1 MRSFNRAL
9 LVSAA
14 SLGAASLAQAQTM
27 SLGSPVSASGAFT
40 SEDSL
45 DRAALYTQSAF
56 VAPQGRFGFTVQ
68 ALGQSAKAEA
78 GAETFEMRTGG
89 AAFSGFY
96 GLTNSITLG
105 AGLPFSSQT
114 AKLTSSGL
122 SAEDEVNG
130 MGDLELFGRMRAYRS
145 TTGAT
150 KLALGGGVT
159 LPTAKEEVAY
169 TDAATYQLGAAMSH
183 RVNQMTFHVAPDVQ
197 FIKDLDPSFN
207 MNLAGSFAATPKLA
221 LSFEGLSRFQG
232 AVQDSGDDRDRT
244 FDLGAGLRY
253 NAVENLIL
261 DLGLRTNVSNS
272 APDGIDTSAGGLS
285 FGFNWLF

>member
-14 SLGAASLAQAQTM
+14 SLGAASVAQAQTM
-27 SLGSPVSASGAFT
+27 SLGSPVSASGAFA

-68 ALGQSAKAEA
+68 ALGQSAKVEA
-78 GAETFEMRTGG
+78 GAEKFELRSGG

-96 GLTNSITLG
+96 GLTNAITLG
-105 AGLPFSSQT
+105 AGLPYSSQT
-114 AKLTSSGL
+114 AKISSGGL
-122 SAEDEVNG
+122 SAEDEVDG
-130 MGDLELFGRMRAYRS
+130 LGDVELFGRMRAYRS

-150 KLALGGGVT
+150 KLALGAGVT
-159 LPTAKEEVAY
+159 LPTADDAVAY
-169 TDAATYQLGAAMSH
+169 TDAATYQVGAAMSH
-183 RVNQMTFHVAPDVQ
+183 RVNRMTFHVAPDMQ
-197 FIKDLDPSFN
+197 FVKDLDPTIN
-207 MNLAGSFAATPKLA
+207 MNLAGSFAATPRLA
-221 LSFEGLSRFQG
+221 VSVEGLSRFQG
-232 AVQDSGDDRDRT
+232 AVQGSDADRDRT
-244 FDLGAGLRY
+244 IDLGAGLRY

-261 DLGLRTNVSNS
+261 DLGLRTNLSNS
-272 APDGIDTSAGGLS
+272 APEGIDTSAGGLS

>member
-14 SLGAASLAQAQTM
+14 TLGAASLAQAQTN
-27 SLGSPVSASGAFT
+27 SLGSPVSASGAFA

-68 ALGQSAKAEA
+68 ALGASATAEADGDKAEA
-78 GAETFEMRTGG
+78 RMGG

-96 GLTNSITLG
+96 GLNNSITIG
-105 AGLPFSSQT
+105 AGLPYSSQSAEFT
-114 AKLTSSGL
+114 TGGL
-122 SAEDEVNG
+122 SVQDEVDG
-130 MGDLELFGRMRAYRS
+130 LGDLELFGRMRAYRS
-145 TTGAT
+145 MSGAT
-150 KLALGGGVT
+150 KLALGAGVT
-159 LPTAKEEVAY
+159 LPTADDAVAY

-183 RVNQMTFHVAPDVQ
+183 RVNRMTFHVAPDVQ
-197 FIKDLDPSFN
+197 LIKDLDPSFN

-221 LSFEGLSRFQG
+221 LSLEGLSRFQG
-232 AVQDSGDDRDRT
+232 AVQHSGEDRDRT
-244 FDLGAGLRY
+244 
-253 NAVENLIL
+253 I

-272 APDGIDTSAGGLS
+272 MPEGIDTRAGGVT

>member
-14 SLGAASLAQAQTM
+14 TLGAASLAQAQST
-27 SLGSPVSASGAFT
+27 SLGSPVSASGAFA

-68 ALGQSAKAEA
+68 AIGQNVTVEA
-78 GAETFEMRTGG
+78 GTDKLEARMGG

-105 AGLPFSSQT
+105 AGLPYASVTSE
-114 AKLTSSGL
+114 LSSSGL
-122 SAEDEVNG
+122 SAQDKVDG
-130 MGDLELFGRMRAYRS
+130 LGDVELFGRMRAYRS

-150 KLALGGGVT
+150 KLALGAGVT
-159 LPTAKEEVAY
+159 LPTADEAVAY
-169 TDAATYQLGAAMSH
+169 TDAATYQVGAAMSH
-183 RVNQMTFHVAPDVQ
+183 RVSRMTFHVAPDVQ
-197 FIKDLDPSFN
+197 FIQDLEPSFN
-207 MNLAGSFAATPKLA
+207 MNVAGSFAATPKLA

-232 AVQDSGDDRDRT
+232 AMQDSGDDRDRAI
-244 FDLGAGLRY
+244 DLGAGLRY
-253 NAVENLIL
+253 NAVHNLVL

-272 APDGIDTSAGGLS
+272 APEGIDARANGVT

>member
-14 SLGAASLAQAQTM
+14 SLGAASVAQAQTM
-27 SLGSPVSASGAFT
+27 SLGSPVSASGSFA

-78 GAETFEMRTGG
+78 GTEKVEVRTGG

-96 GLTNSITLG
+96 GVTNAITLG
-105 AGLPFSSQT
+105 AGLPYSSAT
-114 AKLTSSGL
+114 AKISSGGL
-122 SAEDEVNG
+122 SAEDEVDG
-130 MGDLELFGRMRAYRS
+130 LGDIELFGRMRAYRS

-150 KLALGGGVT
+150 KLALGAGVT
-159 LPTAKEEVAY
+159 LPTADDAVAY
-169 TDAATYQLGAAMSH
+169 TDAATYQVGAAMSH
-183 RVNQMTFHVAPDVQ
+183 RVNRMTFHVAPDMQ
-197 FIKDLDPSFN
+197 FVKDLDPSFN

-221 LSFEGLSRFQG
+221 LSLEGLSRFQG
-232 AVQDSGDDRDRT
+232 AVQGSEADRDRS
-244 FDLGAGLRY
+244 FDMGAGLRY

-261 DLGLRTNVSNS
+261 DLGLRTNLSNG
-272 APDGIDTSAGGLS
+272 APEGIDTSAGGLS

>member
-14 SLGAASLAQAQTM
+14 TLGAASVAQAQTM
-27 SLGSPVSASGAFT
+27 SLGSPVSASGAFA

-68 ALGQSAKAEA
+68 ALGASASAEA
-78 GAETFEMRTGG
+78 GGDKFEARMGG

-105 AGLPFSSQT
+105 AGLPYASVTSELSSG
-114 AKLTSSGL
+114 GL
-122 SAEDEVNG
+122 SAEDEVDG
-130 MGDLELFGRMRAYRS
+130 LGDLELFGRMRAYRS
-145 TTGAT
+145 MSGAT
-150 KLALGGGVT
+150 KLAFGAGVT
-159 LPTAKEEVAY
+159 LPTADESVAY

-183 RVNQMTFHVAPDVQ
+183 RVNRMTFHVAPDVQ
-197 FIKDLDPSFN
+197 FVKDLDPSFN
-207 MNLAGSFAATPKLA
+207 MNFAGSFAATPKLA
-221 LSFEGLSRFQG
+221 LSFEGLSSFQG
-232 AVQDSGDDRDRT
+232 AMQDSGDERDRA

-253 NAVENLIL
+253 NAVENLVV
-261 DLGLRTNVSNS
+261 DFGLRTNVSNN
-272 APDGIDTSAGGLS
+272 APEGIDTSAGGVT

>member
-1 MRSFNRAL
+1 
-9 LVSAA
+9 
-14 SLGAASLAQAQTM
+14 M
-27 SLGSPVSASGAFT
+27 SLGSPVSASGAFA

-78 GAETFEMRTGG
+78 GPDKIEMRSGG

-105 AGLPFSSQT
+105 AGLPYSSAT
-114 AKLTSSGL
+114 AKISAGGL
-122 SAEDEVNG
+122 SAEDEVDG
-130 MGDLELFGRMRAYRS
+130 LGDVELFGRMRAYRS

-150 KLALGGGVT
+150 KLALGAGMT
-159 LPTAKEEVAY
+159 LPTADEAVAY
-169 TDAATYQLGAAMSH
+169 TDAATYQLGGAMSH
-183 RVNQMTFHVAPDVQ
+183 RVNRMTFHVAPDVQ
-197 FIKDLDPSFN
+197 FIEDLDPSFN

-232 AVQDSGDDRDRT
+232 AVRDSGDDRDRS